1 MPALR
6 QALESVSLTM
16 SKASQP
22 RLPSVP
28 RREKPRSRRR
38 WAVASIL
45 TLLLGFLILWGGGW
59 VRFTTDPRVVEIQKM
74 HQDLEQK
81 YVASGGPTTFVEAAA
96 GIAAMG
102 QIRQKMDAL
111 PPHLKPAAE
120 KSGQDLVA
128 MYFRGQMNSYFTKPA
143 QQRQGE
149 LDRQIRQFEMLRK
162 AWEAS
167 NSFMNMMGGNRG
179 ATAGTAG
186 GQTSQAGQQRPAAAA
201 PAAQPSPNSDANR
214 IRSRK
219 DFIDRTS
226 PLQRAQ
232 YNEYRRAMED
242 RRKQLGL
249 KN

>member
-1 MPALR
+1 
-6 QALESVSLTM
+6 
-16 SKASQP
+16 
-22 RLPSVP
+22 
-28 RREKPRSRRR
+28 
-38 WAVASIL
+38 
-45 TLLLGFLILWGGGW
+45 
-59 VRFTTDPRVVEIQKM
+59 M

-81 YVASGGPTTFVEAAA
+81 YVESGGPTTFVEAAA

-111 PPHLKPAAE
+111 PPHLRPAAE

-128 MYFRGQMNSYFTKPA
+128 MYFRGQMNSYFTKPP
-143 QQRQGE
+143 QQRQAE

-167 NSFMNMMGGNRG
+167 NSLMNMMGGNRG
-179 ATAGTAG
+179 AAAGTPG
-186 GQTSQAGQQRPAAAA
+186 GQPSQTSPQRPAAAA
-201 PAAQPSPNSDANR
+201 PAAQPSPNAEANR

-226 PLQRAQ
+226 PIQRAQ

>member
-38 WAVASIL
+38 WAVAAIL
-45 TLLLGFLILWGGGW
+45 TLLLGFLILWGSGW

-81 YVASGGPTTFVEAAA
+81 YVESGGPTTFVEAAA

-111 PPHLKPAAE
+111 PPHLRPAAE

-128 MYFRGQMNSYFTKPA
+128 MYFRGQMNSYFTKPP
-143 QQRQGE
+143 QQRQAE

-167 NSFMNMMGGNRG
+167 NSLMNMMGGNRG
-179 ATAGTAG
+179 AAAGTPG
-186 GQTSQAGQQRPAAAA
+186 GQPSQTSPQRPAAAA
-201 PAAQPSPNSDANR
+201 PAAQPAPNAEANR

-226 PLQRAQ
+226 PIQRAQ

>member
-1 MPALR
+1 MALPKR
-6 QALESVSLTM
+6 SSAPSPSP
-16 SKASQP
+16 QP
-22 RLPSVP
+22 NPL
-28 RREKPRSRRR
+28 RRYAPLL
-38 WAVASIL
+38 AIVL
-45 TLLLGFLILWGGGW
+45 CLLGGGAWWLGW
-59 VRFTTDPRVVEIQKM
+59 LGRTADPRVVEIQKM